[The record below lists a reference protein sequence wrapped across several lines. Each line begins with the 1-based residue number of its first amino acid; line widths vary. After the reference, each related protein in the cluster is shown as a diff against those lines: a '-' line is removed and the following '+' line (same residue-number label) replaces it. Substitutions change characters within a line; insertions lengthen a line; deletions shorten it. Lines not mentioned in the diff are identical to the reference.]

1 MINRATLASVILDK
15 IQQAGEL
22 TLEGL
27 LPSNRVEARIW
38 RNVLGMP
45 DKYEF
50 SPKTFSVILSRLKN
64 QKLIVKKGEH
74 RKSLWSLT
82 KKGESYSDVIILSLP
97 KKDGIAR
104 LVMFDIP
111 EIERKKRDLVR
122 YELVACGYKQL
133 QKSVWI
139 GYRPLPEKFVK
150 SLDDLKL
157 KDKVHIVSINKTGT
171 IETE

>member
-1 MINRATLASVILDK
+1 MINRATLTSVILDK

-27 LPSNRVEARIW
+27 LPSNRTEARIW
-38 RNVLGMP
+38 RKALGLH

-50 SPKTFSVILSRLKN
+50 SPRTFSAILSRLKN
-64 QKLIVKKGEH
+64 QNLVVKNGEH

-82 KKGESYSDVIILSLP
+82 KKGKSYSDVIVSSLP
-97 KKDGIAR
+97 KEDGIIR

-122 YELVACGYKQL
+122 YELVACEYKQL

-157 KDKVHIVSINKTGT
+157 KDKVQIVSINKTGT
-171 IETE
+171 IEKV

>member
-1 MINRATLASVILDK
+1 MINRATLTSVILDK

-27 LPSNRVEARIW
+27 LPSNRTEARIW
-38 RNVLGMP
+38 RKALGLH

-50 SPKTFSVILSRLKN
+50 SPRTFSAILSRLKN
-64 QKLIVKKGEH
+64 QNLVVKNGEH

-82 KKGESYSDVIILSLP
+82 KKGESYSDVIVSSLP
-97 KKDGIAR
+97 KEDGIIR

-122 YELVACGYKQL
+122 YELVACEYKQL

-139 GYRPLPEKFVK
+139 GYRPLPERFVK

-157 KDKVHIVSINKTGT
+157 KDKVQIVSINKTGT
-171 IETE
+171 IEKV